1 MTLEEHL
8 DDIRSNLRHEVFLNE
23 ASVSQGIVLRLLHAL
38 GWPSFDPQVII
49 PEYSVEGRRV
59 DFALCDPPLE
69 PLVFIEVK
77 QVGQIEGAE
86 RQLFE
91 YAFHRGVPIAILTDG
106 REWYFFH
113 PGGQGN
119 YQERRVCELDLIE
132 TGNHESSG
140 WLNKYLNYESIRT
153 REAIGAIEEDYR
165 NVSRQRQIET
175 RLPEAWSRLVEK
187 VDELLIEVVA
197 EKTEGLCGHR
207 PTNEQVLT
215 FLRSLGREVP
225 PLPAPAPIM
234 GAPPLPAPG
243 PIGPAEPRRRRP
255 PTRLDVIMPNGERI
269 NHHTAIQTFA
279 EVIKQLGIN
288 RVRRV
293 YPDLISSSQSRQH
306 GYQVGEYYMRD
317 QTSTRAKKQILE
329 RIAGLL
335 RIQLEVR
342 IISSN

>member
-1 MTLEEHL
+1 MPLTEHL
-8 DDIRSNLRHEVFLNE
+8 DNIRSDLQEGVFTNE

-38 GWPSFDPQVII
+38 DWPRYNTQVII

-69 PLVFIEVK
+69 PLVFVEVK

-106 REWYFFH
+106 REWHFFH

-119 YQERRVCELDLIE
+119 YQERRVCKLDLIDTE
-132 TGNHESSG
+132 NEDSSG
-140 WLNKYLNYESIRT
+140 RLNRYLSYESIRT
-153 REAIGAIEEDYR
+153 REAIRAIEEDYR
-165 NVSRQRQIET
+165 NISIQRQIET
-175 RLPEAWSRLVEK
+175 RLPEAWSRLVEEA
-187 VDELLIEVVA
+187 DELLMEVVA

-215 FLRSLGREVP
+215 FLKSLANPSAPVIEIVP
-225 PLPAPAPIM
+225 DPV
-234 GAPPLPAPG
+234 
-243 PIGPAEPRRRRP
+243 GPAEPRRRRRP
-255 PTRLDVIMPNGERI
+255 PTHLDVIMPNGERI

-279 EVIKQLGIN
+279 EVIEQLGIN

-306 GYQVGEYYMRD
+306 GYQVGQYYIRD

-329 RIAGLL
+329 RVAGLL